1 MLISPKTS
9 STTLACASLAC
20 LLLLAAC
27 KTETI
32 VPQPEE
38 PEQPEQSL
46 QSIRWSVCSAETRA
60 LVDDNILQTS
70 CIPVESGN
78 YHSIGVWGQYTIN
91 ENGQQTTNTE
101 FSATPLTFSR
111 KPTDTNPYND
121 WNYPGDTRYWRMD
134 ARYDFRACYP
144 QKRMTELMTQMDAT
158 IIQGAVNTSVLQED
172 LLVAA
177 AQVSTAITTP
187 RGPVPLLM
195 KHIFAALKFKI
206 MPKEGY
212 TPPTQERVTGCWLQN
227 TGNTTD
233 QFSPSGYLVHSGNAD
248 PKITWY
254 AYESSAQPMYKWE
267 HAGLSFATEALMY
280 SANGTT
286 AGQEY
291 TTNDGWLLVVPQP
304 VKERTLQF
312 CYTLKSTGSEVFRAN
327 IPAITYEYGKRY
339 TYILYISGAGVEVKL
354 KISEWN
360 KMDSTYDIII

>member
-1 MLISPKTS
+1 ML
-9 STTLACASLAC
+9 TLRRIYKAYSLCVSFAG

-27 KTETI
+27 EAET
-32 VPQPEE
+32 VTPQV
-38 PEQPEQSL
+38 QPTR
-46 QSIRWSVCSAETRA
+46 QSIRWSISSAQTRA
-60 LVDDNILQTS
+60 MVNDDILQSS
-70 CIPVESGN
+70 CVPEESGN
-78 YHSIGVWGQYTIN
+78 YQSIGIWGQYTV
-91 ENGQQTTNTE
+91 EEFGQQNTYTE
-101 FSATPLTFSR
+101 FSATPLTFAK
-111 KPTDTNPYND
+111 KPGDTNPYND
-121 WNYPGDTRYWRMD
+121 WNYPGDTRYWRMG
-134 ARYDFRACYP
+134 AKYDFRACYP

-177 AQVSTAITTP
+177 AQVNTSRVTP
-187 RGPVPLLM
+187 NGPVSLEM
-195 KHIFAALKFKI
+195 KHIFSALKFKI

-212 TPPTQERVTGCWLQN
+212 TPPAQEGVTACWLQN

-248 PKITWY
+248 PQITWY

-304 VKERTLQF
+304 VKEGTLQF

-360 KMDSTYDIII
+360 KMDSTHDIII

>member
-1 MLISPKTS
+1 MLIFHKTS

-38 PEQPEQSL
+38 PEQPAQPL

-134 ARYDFRACYP
+134 AKYDFRACYP

-195 KHIFAALKFKI
+195 KHIFAALRFKI
-206 MPKEGY
+206 MPKEATHRLHRNVLPAAGCRIQETQPTSSHLPVTLY
-212 TPPTQERVTGCWLQN
+212 IQEMQTRKSHGMPTSRLHNPCISGNMQDSPLLQKHSCTRQTEQQQDKNTPPTTV
-227 TGNTTD
+227 
-233 QFSPSGYLVHSGNAD
+233 
-248 PKITWY
+248 
-254 AYESSAQPMYKWE
+254 
-267 HAGLSFATEALMY
+267 
-280 SANGTT
+280 
-286 AGQEY
+286 
-291 TTNDGWLLVVPQP
+291 
-304 VKERTLQF
+304 
-312 CYTLKSTGSEVFRAN
+312 GSWWFLN
-327 IPAITYEYGKRY
+327 P
-339 TYILYISGAGVEVKL
+339 
-354 KISEWN
+354 
-360 KMDSTYDIII
+360 